1 MPKHMKTKQFDGRKL
16 DHKTREQI
24 RIRAVK
30 LVQAGHSPE
39 EVVKALGF
47 HRSAIYQWLAAF
59 NEGGLKGLKTKP
71 ITGRPPKLKAP
82 QLKKLYDILTSN
94 NPLQLKF
101 EFALWTRDMVRDLIV
116 EHFGV
121 KMNVTS
127 VGRLLKKLGFTV
139 QRPLYRAYQKN
150 PEQVDRW
157 VNEEYPKIKKLAKEC
172 KATIYFGDEA
182 AVRSDYHKGTTWAP
196 KGQTPKVQSTG
207 ARFSVNMLSAISA
220 RGHMRFMTINGRLNS
235 DRFIEFLKRLIHNAD
250 KPIFLIVD
258 GHPTHRSGK
267 VKQYV
272 DSTKGKLKLFYLPPY
287 SPELN
292 PDELVWNY
300 VKKHRIGRKSVKGP
314 DHLREMVM
322 SCLYALQKSPS
333 IVKNF
338 FKAPEVR
345 YTLA

>member
-1 MPKHMKTKQFDGRKL
+1 MKTKQFDGRKL

-30 LVQAGHSPE
+30 LVEAGHSPE
-39 EVVKALGF
+39 EIVKVLGF
-47 HRSAIYQWLAAF
+47 HRSAIYQWLSAY
-59 NEGGLKGLKTKP
+59 NQGGIKALKTKP
-71 ITGRPPKLKAP
+71 ITGRPSKLNSS
-82 QLKKLYDILTSN
+82 QIKKIYNIITGK

-101 EFALWTRDMVRDLIV
+101 EFALWTRDMVRDLIKD
-116 EHFGV
+116 HFGV

-150 PEQVDRW
+150 PEKIDQW
-157 VNEEYPKIKKLAKEC
+157 LNEKYPKIKKLAKKY
-172 KATIYFGDEA
+172 KATIFFGDESS
-182 AVRSDYHKGTTWAP
+182 VRSDYHKGTTWAL
-196 KGQTPKVQSTG
+196 KGQTPVVESTG

-220 RGHMRFMTINGRLNS
+220 RGHLRFMTINGRFNS
-235 DRFIEFLKRLIHNAD
+235 DRFIDFLKRLIHNAD
-250 KPIFLIVD
+250 NPIFLIVD

-267 VKQYV
+267 VKRYV
-272 DSTKGKLKLFYLPPY
+272 ESTKGRLLLFYLPPY

-314 DHLREMVM
+314 DHLREMVL
-322 SCLYALQKSPS
+322 SSLRALQKSPS
-333 IVKNF
+333 IIKCF
-338 FKAPEVR
+338 FKAPDVR
-345 YTLA
+345 YTLG

>member
-1 MPKHMKTKQFDGRKL
+1 METKQFDGRKL

-30 LVQAGHSPE
+30 LVQAGNSPE
-39 EVVKALGF
+39 EVIKALGF
-47 HRSAIYQWLAAF
+47 HRSAIYQWLAAY
-59 NEGGLKGLKTKP
+59 NEGGIEALKTKP
-71 ITGRPPKLKAP
+71 ITGRPPKLKGS
-82 QLKKLYDILTSN
+82 QINKLYNILTLK

-101 EFALWTRDMVRDLIV
+101 KFALWTRDMVRDLIKD
-116 EHFGV
+116 HFGV

-150 PEQVDRW
+150 PEKVDKW
-157 VNEEYPKIKKLAKEC
+157 VNQEYPKIKKLAK
-172 KATIYFGDEA
+172 KYNATIFFADEA

-196 KGQTPKVQSTG
+196 KGQTPIVESTG
-207 ARFSVNMLSAISA
+207 ARFSVNMLSAINA

-235 DRFIEFLKRLIHNAD
+235 DRFIEFLKRLIHNEEH
-250 KPIFLIVD
+250 PVFLIVD
-258 GHPTHRSGK
+258 GHPTHRSAK
-267 VKQYV
+267 VKKYV
-272 DSTKGKLKLFYLPPY
+272 ESTEGKLQLFYLPPY

-314 DHLREMVM
+314 NHLREMVM

-333 IVKNF
+333 IVKSF